1 MFLAAFQFDPALAV
15 AMAMGFL
22 AGITL
27 HEAAHAYSANYLGDD
42 TPARH
47 GRLTLNPIA
56 HLDLL
61 GSIMFLIIGFG
72 WAYTPITPSKLRG
85 GAMGWAGVSL
95 AGPLAN
101 LAIVAVC
108 GGLYLLPSFQEG
120 YLQLLIVGFAFVN
133 ALLFVF
139 NLIPIPPL
147 DGWRIFSPFLPDFM
161 SGFRDFMD
169 QYGPNIFFLVIVAS
183 LLIPQFSP
191 FTFVI
196 SAIRPLLSAFGIPSV
211 F

>member
-1 MFLAAFQFDPALAV
+1 MSVLQIEPALAV

-22 AGITL
+22 AGLTL
-27 HEAAHAYSANYLGDD
+27 HEAAHAYTANYLGDD
-42 TPARH
+42 TPYRH

-56 HLDLL
+56 HLNLL
-61 GSIMFLIIGFG
+61 GTVMFLIIGFG

-85 GAMGWAGVSL
+85 GAFGWAGVSI

-108 GGLYLLPSFQEG
+108 GALYLLPPFQEG
-120 YLQLLIVGFAFVN
+120 YLLFLVVGFAFVN

-147 DGWRIFSPFLPDFM
+147 DGWRIFSPFLPDSL

-169 QYGPNIFFLVIVAS
+169 QYGPQVLFIVIIAS
-183 LLIPQFSP
+183 LFVPGFSA
-191 FTFVI
+191 FGFVI
-196 SAIRPLLSAFGIPSV
+196 SLMRPLLNSFGLPSV